1 MLTRNGFIFTYL
13 GKRCSME
20 GVAVILTLRTL
31 SLGTFFLFFYLGR
44 SSTMYV
50 SFNHTWAWPSSLD
63 SSLLLHVTRDS
74 EFVNKRTMT
83 GYMDKKE
90 HLLPQDK
97 FISLSWKCH
106 LVLSILGLELC
117 LHDQEGA
124 GPLPSFSSDV
134 LNILMKHDGCISS
147 GHHIPNP
154 ISRKDKRLKKGTCF
168 LRTLLEG
175 SMDTSTCRCKWLH
188 LVTRK
193 CSLYFRWPCARF
205 KLGSYF

>member
-1 MLTRNGFIFTYL
+1 
-13 GKRCSME
+13 
-20 GVAVILTLRTL
+20 
-31 SLGTFFLFFYLGR
+31 
-44 SSTMYV
+44 
-50 SFNHTWAWPSSLD
+50 
-63 SSLLLHVTRDS
+63 
-74 EFVNKRTMT
+74 
-83 GYMDKKE
+83 MDKKE

-205 KLGSYF
+205 KLGSILLLSPLSSPTIAGLLPPLPACPLDPADFPRPAPMQVL